1 MQAGELE
8 LFARILRF
16 SLRTT
21 EASRAESRRGEGFH
35 ACTRHILVTGEVPL
49 AKTHIDIAVAK
60 RIVAGDET
68 AFRAL
73 FDRVFPR
80 LYRYAAARL
89 GGDPDAIAEV
99 VQQTFLKAIE
109 GLDDYRGEAPIYA
122 WFTRIC
128 HNAIVDHHRLRS
140 REASHVL
147 FVEDHAQ
154 VRAVLDALTAPAT
167 EGPLDQACARDV
179 TRLVQAILDRLP
191 PRYGDV
197 LEWKYVEGL
206 SVKEIAARLDTGPK
220 AAESLLTRSRA
231 AFREAVEAL
240 RRAGTLQA
248 EELTDELGISS

>member
-1 MQAGELE
+1 M
-8 LFARILRF
+8 
-16 SLRTT
+16 
-21 EASRAESRRGEGFH
+21 
-35 ACTRHILVTGEVPL
+35 
-49 AKTHIDIAVAK
+49 AKTHIDKAMAK
-60 RIVAGDET
+60 RIVAGDEA

-89 GGDPDAIAEV
+89 GGDPDAATEV

-109 GLDDYRGEAPIYA
+109 RLDEYRGEAPLYA
-122 WFTRIC
+122 WFVRIC
-128 HNAIVDHHRLRS
+128 HNAIVDLHRQRS

-147 FVEDHAQ
+147 LVEDHAQ

-167 EGPLDQACARDV
+167 EGPLDQACARDLS
-179 TRLVQAILDRLP
+179 RLVQAILDRLP

-206 SVKEIAARLDTGPK
+206 TVKEIAARLETGPK
-220 AAESLLTRSRA
+220 AAESLLSRARA

-240 RRAGTLQA
+240 RGAGTLRA
-248 EELTDELGISS
+248 EQISDVLETPS